1 MFQRVVFATLLSCM
15 IASTAWAKEKPYA
28 CYINTY
34 NKKHMAKNK
43 GQTVTAIKV
52 TLMDVSAIENPGAD
66 MWADF
71 ELTLRSG
78 GKTKWGDTA
87 LCNGKNGHWKCQ
99 IECDGGGFELD
110 EDANGITLSN
120 SRGFR
125 VASDG
130 GCGDATTYVDAQ
142 PGNRLFRLSKA
153 KLSACK

>member
-1 MFQRVVFATLLSCM
+1 MFQRVVVASFLSCM
-15 IASTAWAKEKPYA
+15 LVSTTWAKEKPYA
-28 CYINTY
+28 CYTNSY
-34 NKKHMAKNK
+34 DKAHMAKNK

-71 ELTLRSG
+71 EMTLRSK

-87 LCNGKNGHWKCQ
+87 LCNGKDGKWKCQ
-99 IECDGGGFELD
+99 IECDGGGFELS
-110 EDANGITLSN
+110 EDAGGLTLSN

-125 VASDG
+125 VTSDG
-130 GCGDATTYVDAQ
+130 GCGEVSEEVEAK